1 MSRSFSSSLPHPDTE
16 SPWIRSRALSIC
28 AASTSEGGAHG
39 AAKGKEW
46 PTIGE
51 SVPIDKAA
59 LQTRGGGKEL
69 VASTLD
75 QMGPPRPEKFDS
87 KETVKC
93 CALCR

>member
-1 MSRSFSSSLPHPDTE
+1 MSKSFSSSLPHPDTR

-39 AAKGKEW
+39 AANGKEW
-46 PTIGE
+46 PTSE
-51 SVPIDKAA
+51 PVPIEKAA
-59 LQTRGGGKEL
+59 FANEGGGKEL

-75 QMGPPRPEKFDS
+75 QMGPPRPKKSDS

-93 CALCR
+93 HA